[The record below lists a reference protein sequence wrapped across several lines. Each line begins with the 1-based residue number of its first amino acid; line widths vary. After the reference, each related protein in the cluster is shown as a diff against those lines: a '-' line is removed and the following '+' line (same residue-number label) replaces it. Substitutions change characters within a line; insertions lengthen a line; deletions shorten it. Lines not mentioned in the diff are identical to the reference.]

1 MNISHQ
7 QIQKDT
13 NKISVGSEC
22 EEYLNDLT
30 EGHVDTVTTVR
41 QNCLQFYLTAA
52 NEISKRLP
60 ITNNFLKYLQ
70 VFLPSVSLFDGNR
83 ETSFQHVSLVARTLD
98 GFDEESL
105 RTEWF
110 ALAADFTLEEKQN
123 ISKLNFDDM
132 WKEILQRHSQI
143 TLTTILF

>member
-1 MNISHQ
+1 M
-7 QIQKDT
+7 
-13 NKISVGSEC
+13 
-22 EEYLNDLT
+22 
-30 EGHVDTVTTVR
+30 
-41 QNCLQFYLTAA
+41 QFYLTAA
-52 NEISKRLP
+52 DKISKKLP